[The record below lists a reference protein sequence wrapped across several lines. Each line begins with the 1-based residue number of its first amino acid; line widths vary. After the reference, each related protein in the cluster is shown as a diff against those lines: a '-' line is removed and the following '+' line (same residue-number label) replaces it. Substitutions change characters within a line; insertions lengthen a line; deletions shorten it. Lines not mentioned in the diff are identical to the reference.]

1 MVTDIARRDRQVFV
15 RELLSANTILAVMA
29 LGGVGW
35 LVFWITQ
42 KWLPAS
48 ILVGVGVGLTVV
60 AAYRRSVG
68 KRFRNQR
75 FLALWHGCQERI
87 RRFESGMRDLSRSGV
102 AQLSELPT
110 TIHSLADELYVA
122 LRRADDI
129 EHEVGRSEG
138 WLASQMRHGLVAPR
152 DPQAQELYRVA
163 DQNIAE
169 YRRHLDSVMAGVKRA
184 EAQAAVFMTTL
195 DTLRIRMLGH
205 RFGGRAIEADSQ
217 QFLEAVT
224 EARMQLDAI
233 DKALDEIAATP
244 FPEKISVMPPSIPD
258 EVDRETLGRS
268 TPPEVPEEVRRRIQG
283 P

>member
-1 MVTDIARRDRQVFV
+1 MATDIARRDRQVFV
-15 RELLSANTILAVMA
+15 RELVSAKSILSLIA

-35 LVFWITQ
+35 LTFALTRQ
-42 KWLPAS
+42 WLISSLLIGA
-48 ILVGVGVGLTVV
+48 GVGLTCV

-68 KRFRNQR
+68 KRFRNPR
-75 FLALWHGCQERI
+75 FQVLWHGCQERI
-87 RRFESGMRDLSRSGV
+87 RRFENGTRELSRAGF
-102 AQLSELPT
+102 AQLSELPQ

-129 EHEVGRSEG
+129 EFEVGRSEG

-205 RFGGRAIEADSQ
+205 RFGGRGVEADSQ

-244 FPEKISVMPPSIPD
+244 FPEKISVIPPSVPGGLD
-258 EVDRETLGRS
+258 QEALGRS
-268 TPPEVPEEVRRRIQG
+268 TPPEIPEEVRRRTQG
-283 P
+283 H